1 LDNSKIW
8 KVSYF
13 VFIILAMLAFS
24 YTQQASEYI
33 IVEKTTV
40 TTPKNIILLIGDGMG
55 INQISA
61 LNYDNDNHSYFEWF
75 KHIGFQKT
83 HAYNDLVTDSAA
95 SGTAMLSG
103 NKTDNTMVGVLP
115 DSTAVQS
122 LFEEGKKRGYKAGF
136 AVTSTVVH
144 ATPAV
149 LYGHQVLR
157 GNYDALAE
165 DLVKS
170 DFDIMI
176 GGGEK
181 YFLPVNKD
189 GIKRRKA
196 LKSQGYHLTRKKPKK
211 SQLEKKDKIVWFT
224 ADNDPLYALDGR
236 TYLPEAGIFAADFL
250 KQKSD
255 KGFLL
260 MIEGSQI
267 DWALHANNTKKFLG
281 EMEDFDKTIVRILD
295 FAMKDRET
303 LVIVTGDHECG
314 GLAVNTGKK
323 FKDLKIDYTAR
334 RHTATMIP
342 VFAFGP
348 GAEAFTGIY
357 DNTEIYH
364 KMRAVLGWES
374 L

>member
-1 LDNSKIW
+1 
-8 KVSYF
+8 
-13 VFIILAMLAFS
+13 MLAFS
-24 YTQQASEYI
+24 YRQQVSANI
-33 IVEKTTV
+33 IEEPKSP
-40 TTPKNIILLIGDGMG
+40 TPKNIILLIGDGMG
-55 INQISA
+55 VNQISA
-61 LNYDNDNHSYFEWF
+61 HNYENKNHSYFEWF

-83 HAYNDLVTDSAA
+83 HSSDNLVTDSAA

-103 NKTDNTMVGVLP
+103 HKTNNTMVGVLP
-115 DSTAVQS
+115 DATPVQS
-122 LFEEGKKRGYKAGF
+122 FFEEGKDRGYKAGF

-149 LYGHQVLR
+149 LYGHNVLR

-165 DLVKS
+165 NLTDC

-181 YFLPVNKD
+181 YFSSTEKISNTKRKKLKD
-189 GIKRRKA
+189 K
-196 LKSQGYHLTRKKPKK
+196 GYFLTRTKPNKKQL
-211 SQLEKKDKIVWFT
+211 SQKDKIVWFT
-224 ADNDPLYALDGR
+224 SDNDPFYALDGR
-236 TYLPEAGIFAADFL
+236 TYLPEAGVLAANFL

-267 DWALHANNTKKFLG
+267 DWALHANNTVKFLG

-295 FAMKDRET
+295 FAMRDKET
-303 LVIVTGDHECG
+303 LVVVTGDHECG

-323 FKDLKIDYTAR
+323 FKDLKIEYTAR

-348 GAEAFTGIY
+348 GAETFTGIY

-364 KMRAVLGWES
+364 KMRAVLGWK
-374 L
+374 

>member
-1 LDNSKIW
+1 
-8 KVSYF
+8 
-13 VFIILAMLAFS
+13 MLAFS
-24 YTQQASEYI
+24 YRQQAATNI
-33 IVEKTTV
+33 TEKPKSS
-40 TTPKNIILLIGDGMG
+40 TPKNIILLIGDGMG
-55 INQISA
+55 VNQISA
-61 LNYDNDNHSYFEWF
+61 HNYENKNHSYFEWF

-83 HAYNDLVTDSAA
+83 HSSDNLVTDSAA

-103 NKTDNTMVGVLP
+103 HKTDNTMVGVLP
-115 DSTAVQS
+115 DSTPVQS
-122 LFEEGKKRGYKAGF
+122 FFEEGKERGYKAGF

-149 LYGHQVLR
+149 LYGHSVLR

-165 DLVKS
+165 DMANCN
-170 DFDIMI
+170 FDIMI

-181 YFLPVNKD
+181 YFSTAKEISKTIRAKLKD
-189 GIKRRKA
+189 K
-196 LKSQGYHLTRKKPKK
+196 GYFLTRSRPTKKQL
-211 SQLEKKDKIVWFT
+211 SQKDKIVWFT
-224 ADNDPLYALDGR
+224 SDNDPLYALDGR
-236 TYLPEAGIFAADFL
+236 KYLPEAGVLAANFL

-267 DWALHANNTKKFLG
+267 DWALHANNTQKFLG

-295 FAMKDRET
+295 FAMRDKET

-323 FKDLKIDYTAR
+323 FKDLKIGYTAR

-348 GAEAFTGIY
+348 GAETFTGIY

-364 KMRAVLGWES
+364 KMRAVLGWE
-374 L
+374 

>member
-1 LDNSKIW
+1 MDNSKIW
-8 KVSYF
+8 KASLF
-13 VFIILAMLAFS
+13 VLIVLAVLAFS
-24 YTQQASEYI
+24 YKQQVRANL
-33 IVEKTTV
+33 VEEPKYLI
-40 TTPKNIILLIGDGMG
+40 PKNIIFIIGDGMG
-55 INQISA
+55 VNQISA
-61 LNYDNDNHSYFEWF
+61 HNYENKNHSYFEWF

-83 HAYNDLVTDSAA
+83 HSSDNLVTDSAA

-103 NKTDNTMVGVLP
+103 HKTKNAMVGVTP
-115 DSTAVQS
+115 DSVSVQS
-122 LFEEGKKRGYKAGF
+122 FFEEGKKRGYKAGF
-136 AVTSTVVH
+136 TVTSTVVH

-157 GNYDALAE
+157 GNYDSIAE
-165 DLVKS
+165 DMTNC

-181 YFLPVNKD
+181 YFSATTKISKSKKNK
-189 GIKRRKA
+189 
-196 LKSQGYHLTRKKPKK
+196 L
-211 SQLEKKDKIVWFT
+211 KDKGYYVTRTKPSKKQLLQKEKIIWFT
-224 ADNDPLYALDGR
+224 SDNDPSYALDGR
-236 TYLPEAGIFAADFL
+236 TYLPESGVLAAEFL

-267 DWALHANNTKKFLG
+267 DWALHANNTVKFLG
-281 EMEDFDKTIVRILD
+281 EMEDFDKTIVRVLD
-295 FAMKDRET
+295 FAMRDKET

-314 GLAVNTGKK
+314 GLSIRTGKK
-323 FKDLKIDYTAR
+323 FKNLKIDYTAR

-348 GAEAFTGIY
+348 GAETFTGIY

-364 KMRAVLGWES
+364 KMRAVLGWK
-374 L
+374 